1 MIVFN
6 LPCVA
11 VLIISSHCGAVA
23 VSLLVL
29 LSIAMVVVVCL
40 RATYVS

>member
-6 LPCVA
+6 LPCMV

-29 LSIAMVVVVCL
+29 LSIAMLVVVWL